1 MHSEMTYAL
10 PSYTEV
16 SVADS
21 TNQFLVNVEVAIVR
35 GDEYL
40 MIVRGDDEEF
50 GAGWLGMPGGK
61 VDWNEPL
68 ADVLEH
74 TARREVMEEVGLV
87 IDDVIHYVESHTFGL
102 DGPFLDVVVLGRPS
116 PQSSE
121 PYRASPGEVA
131 DLRWMTL
138 PEILNDSR
146 AQSWTRESLQRAD
159 QLRSR
164 LSW

>member
-1 MHSEMTYAL
+1 M
-10 PSYTEV
+10 
-16 SVADS
+16 ADS

-74 TARREVMEEVGLV
+74 TARREVMEEVGLLL
-87 IDDVIHYVESHTFGL
+87 DEPIHYVE
-102 DGPFLDVVVLGRPS
+102 
-116 PQSSE
+116 
-121 PYRASPGEVA
+121 
-131 DLRWMTL
+131 
-138 PEILNDSR
+138 
-146 AQSWTRESLQRAD
+146 
-159 QLRSR
+159 
-164 LSW
+164 